1 MKLIILVAALLSSC
15 ATVDDFLATDITPAG
30 AEQTLHVADVVA
42 ESADSIAATA
52 GTILGAATGNPM
64 LAGGA
69 TAMIAALLA
78 GLAARRKKKTA

>member
-1 MKLIILVAALLSSC
+1 MKLIVLVAALLTSC
-15 ATVDDFLATDITPAG
+15 AAVDDFMATDITPAG
-30 AEQTLHVADVVA
+30 AEQTIQVADVVA
-42 ESADSIAATA
+42 DSADSIATTA

-78 GLAARRKKKTA
+78 SLAARRKKKSA